1 MSKSNKKKDS
11 ISSPLSTGGAGTFF
25 EQHVGTYLL
34 TVLLV
39 RGIPPILLDCYVSE
53 VSLQN
58 ERLGFHTDD
67 FLVVGN
73 RSDGSQRKLL
83 GQVKRTF
90 TVSASDPDCK
100 GAITDCWLDFV
111 GTKFSAATDRF
122 AIVTLRGSNVLLEH
136 FEGLLACARTANDA
150 SEFETRLSTKGLL
163 SKKSHDYY
171 FEIKTIVSE
180 SEGKEVGASELWP
193 FLRVLYLLSLD
204 LNSSTSQHESMS
216 KSLLAHTCELEDPL
230 TAASNAWNSLL
241 DEVGKGMGTAR
252 TFKFESLP
260 KELRKQHSPVQHKD
274 HVALDQLQK
283 HSIGILKTIR
293 SSLGTKQQIHLP
305 RSLPLQKLLE
315 QLRLHKVVVVSGHA
329 GSGKSGVAK
338 DALLA
343 LGDDYFCFCFRADEF
358 ARPHFDETLKQ
369 ANVSVGASTLA
380 AILSAQDRKVL
391 LIESIERLLE
401 KSERD
406 AFSDLLAVV
415 RDDPTWQLILTCRD
429 YSTAQVKAFLL
440 DAYAFDSEVIDIPGL
455 DDTELQEVTTY
466 SPSMARPLSNESL
479 RNLLRNPYFLDKA
492 LQMPWS
498 ADTPLPEN
506 ERAFR
511 RKFWSEVIKGSV
523 LEQGV
528 HIERERVF
536 VEIALRRA
544 RALSMFADATNLDAS
559 ILQSLNRDS
568 LITMC
573 VSSSDLVAPAH
584 DVLED
589 WAVIQWIESSWERC
603 SGSLQKLS
611 EFIGAHPSVRR
622 SYRKWISELLE
633 RDATTADELF
643 QGIVTDNTL
652 PLYFSDDTL
661 VCFLRSSRGSEFLR
675 RHERLLFNDDKDLFR
690 RIIHLLR
697 VACVAPIGWLSN
709 LNVALSMFNA
719 PEGDAW
725 STVLEIVQANIDTFD
740 QKSAPLLLGFIED
753 WARGVGWNSVYP
765 PGSAAVGMIAFHL
778 LDQFD
783 NFDWSEQ
790 RKRTLKVIAKI
801 PMADSQRFESLLR
814 RNSTRAERDLMAAD
828 FREIIFEDMDG
839 MPACRDLPNVVMEVF
854 WESLFV
860 EKERDPDTR
869 FPFPYDDDLHMD
881 NGRLFGLKRVSRLD
895 YFPASAFQGPF
906 IHLLKHHFQEAV
918 RFITSIFNE
927 CGKAYKDA
935 CVSRGHEPHT
945 TEFTFPDGLKA
956 KQICNEVFWNI
967 YRGRSVTPSVLQ
979 SALMALEQIL
989 LEYADADAKGLD
1001 GFLMS
1006 VIRASE
1012 TVALTSVIASVAVA
1026 NPKRTP
1032 STLLVLLSSPESF
1045 ILDRRRMSQ
1054 DLTGSLI
1061 GLFPN
1066 LDSSKQIFYD
1076 ERKKSDERQHRKND
1090 LEFAIKTLQLC
1101 PTAEAVQMLIDQ
1113 HLSSLPL
1120 PQEQRDFEQT
1130 WRLALHRM
1138 DLRQYTIEP
1147 FEPEASEEEGAENSG
1162 RFLIIPKPPAED
1174 LQPIV
1179 DKSNAEY
1186 SEFTG
1191 ILNFKMW
1198 GEKVFVGADSSSFPP
1213 AQWQQRLEQ
1222 AKTIP
1227 YDSPIDQF
1235 HAARTGATSVAALCV
1250 RYHWDELNKTD
1261 QDWCIKT
1268 ICTELERNADI
1279 RDRMERVQRE
1289 GPGGGRAAAWVIP
1302 LLLGKQIPKKLRDR
1316 ALKCLSLAMTHP
1328 VEEIRIYAV
1337 WGVAAHLWKADR
1349 ALLFRCINAIAA
1361 EATLIEERIR
1371 KESRKAYAK
1380 RKFPETIQVE
1390 VTKLIRKGFFDDS
1403 VVSHDAYENL
1413 DITGGFGA
1421 HANSQIISI
1430 MQECP
1435 NEPLAVACFQRATT
1449 TLAEWWKADRYGR
1462 GGGDYEVESQLTK
1475 ALEEF
1480 LFACSEQ
1487 DAESILQPLLDSVED
1502 YPDKLHWLI
1511 IGLLSAEDQTP
1522 KTERFWFLWQL
1533 FADRILRASW
1543 MDNIAAQHP
1552 WGRELIYALFLV
1564 TRWKENV
1571 RHWRSLEGYA
1581 HKVDDLFIKLRPSG
1595 LILNAYCSFL
1605 CHIGERSMPH
1615 AFTLIAE
1622 KLKGENTR
1630 KILTWKSDTIFML
1643 ETLLQRHVYG
1653 KPADLKRS
1661 EKRRESV
1668 LFLLE
1673 QLIEN
1678 GSSAAYRMRDD
1689 FVTPMVQSALNTSSI

>member
-1 MSKSNKKKDS
+1 MSKSNKQKDS
-11 ISSPLSTGGAGTFF
+11 IASPLSTGGAGTFF

-34 TVLLV
+34 TLLLV

-58 ERLGFHTDD
+58 ERLGFHSDD
-67 FLVVGN
+67 FLIVGN
-73 RSDGSQRKLL
+73 RSDGAQRRLL

-90 TVSASDPDCK
+90 TVSASDSDCK
-100 GAITDCWLDFV
+100 GAITDCWLDFT
-111 GTKFSAATDRF
+111 GMNFSPAIDRF

-171 FEIKTIVSE
+171 GEIKTIVSE
-180 SEGKEVGASELWP
+180 SEGKEVGVSELWP

-216 KSLLAHTCELEDPL
+216 KNLLAHTCELEDPL
-230 TAASNAWNSLL
+230 NVASNTWNSLL
-241 DEVGKGMGTAR
+241 KEVGNGMGTAR
-252 TFKFESLP
+252 TFKFESLS
-260 KELRKQHSPVQHKD
+260 KELRDKHSPIQHKD
-274 HVALDQLQK
+274 HQALDQLQK
-283 HSIGILKTIR
+283 HSVGILETIR
-293 SSLGTKQQIHLP
+293 TSLGTKQQIHLP
-305 RSLPLQKLLE
+305 RSSSLQRLLE
-315 QLRLHKVVVVSGHA
+315 HLRLHKVVVISGQA

-369 ANVSVGASTLA
+369 ANVSVGASTLG
-380 AILSAQDRKVL
+380 AILAAQDRKVL

-406 AFSDLLAVV
+406 AFSDLLVLV
-415 RDDPTWQLILTCRD
+415 RGDPTWQLILTCRD

-440 DAYAFDSEVIDIPGL
+440 DAYAFDSEVVDVPGL
-455 DDTELQEVTTY
+455 DYAELDEVARQA
-466 SPSMARPLSNESL
+466 PSLARPLSNGSL

-492 LQMPWS
+492 LQMPWTE
-498 ADTPLPEN
+498 DTPLPES

-511 RKFWSEVIKGSV
+511 KKFWAEVIHGTV
-523 LEQGV
+523 LDRGI

-544 RALSMFADATNLDAS
+544 RALSMFAHATDLDAAV
-559 ILQSLNRDS
+559 LQSLSRDS
-568 LITMC
+568 LISTSEA
-573 VSSSDLVAPAH
+573 SSNLVAPAH

-589 WAVIQWIESSWERC
+589 WAVIHWIETNWAICSS
-603 SGSLQKLS
+603 SLQKLS
-611 EFIGAHPSVRR
+611 ELIGTHPAVRR

-633 RDATTADELF
+633 RDATIADEIF
-643 QGIVTDNTL
+643 QGIVTDKTL
-652 PLYFSDDTL
+652 PLHFSDDTL
-661 VCFLRSSRGSEFLR
+661 VCFLRSSRGTEFLR
-675 RHERLLFNDDKDLFR
+675 RHERLLFNDDKDLLR

-697 VACVAPIGWLSN
+697 VACVAPIGGLSS
-709 LNVALSMFNA
+709 LNVAPSMFNA

-725 STVLEIVQANIDTFD
+725 ATVLEIVQANIDTFD
-740 QKSAPLLLGFIED
+740 KKSAPILLGFIED
-753 WARGVGWNSVYP
+753 WARGVGWNSAYP
-765 PGSAAVGMIAFHL
+765 PGSAAVGTIAYHL

-783 NFDWSEQ
+783 DFGWSEQ
-790 RKRTLKVIAKI
+790 RKRTLKLIAKI
-801 PMADSQRFESLLR
+801 PMADPKRFESLLR
-814 RNSTRAERDLMAAD
+814 RNSKRAERDLKAAD
-828 FREIIFEDMDG
+828 FREIIFEEPDG

-860 EKERDPDTR
+860 EKERDSDTR
-869 FPFPYDDDLHMD
+869 YPLPDDDDLHLD
-881 NGRLFGLKRVSRLD
+881 SGRLFGLKRVSRLD

-906 IHLLKHHFQEAV
+906 IHLLRHHFQDAV
-918 RFITSIFNE
+918 RFIISIFNE
-927 CGKAYKDA
+927 CGKAYNNIY
-935 CVSRGHEPHT
+935 VSRGQEPHT
-945 TEFTFPDGLKA
+945 TELTFADGFKT
-956 KQICNEVFWNI
+956 KQICNELFWNL

-979 SALMALEQIL
+979 SALMALEKIL
-989 LEYADADAKGLD
+989 LDYADADANGLD
-1001 GFLMS
+1001 GFLVS
-1006 VIRASE
+1006 VIRESE
-1012 TVALTSVIASVAVA
+1012 TVALTSVIASIAVA
-1026 NPKRTP
+1026 YPKRTP
-1032 STLLVLLSSPESF
+1032 STLLVLLSSPECL
-1045 ILDRRRMSQ
+1045 IIDRRRKSQ
-1054 DLTGSLI
+1054 DMTGSLI

-1066 LDSSKQIFYD
+1066 LDSSKQFFYD
-1076 ERKKSDERQHRKND
+1076 ERKKSDERQHRKDD
-1090 LEFAIKTLQLC
+1090 LEFAIKTLQLG
-1101 PTAEAVQMLIDQ
+1101 PTAKTVQALIDQ
-1113 HLSSLPL
+1113 HLSSLPPL
-1120 PQEQRDFEQT
+1120 QEQREFEQT

-1147 FEPEASEEEGAENSG
+1147 FESEASEDENVENSA
-1162 RFLIIPKPPAED
+1162 RFLIVPKPPAED

-1179 DKSNAEY
+1179 DKSTAEY
-1186 SEFTG
+1186 SEFVG

-1213 AQWQQRLEQ
+1213 DQWQERLEQ
-1222 AKTIP
+1222 AKGIP
-1227 YDSPIDQF
+1227 YDSAVDQF
-1235 HAARTGATSVAALCV
+1235 HAARTGATSVAAVCV
-1250 RYHWDELNKTD
+1250 RYHWDELSKTD

-1268 ICTELERNADI
+1268 ICTEIERNADI
-1279 RDRMERVQRE
+1279 WDRMERVQRE

-1302 LLLGKQIPKKLRDR
+1302 LLVGREIPKELRER
-1316 ALKCLSLAMTHP
+1316 TLKCLSLAMTHP
-1328 VEEIRIYAV
+1328 IEEIRIYTI
-1337 WGVAAHLWKADR
+1337 WGVAAHLWKTDR

-1361 EATLIEERIR
+1361 EAMLIEERIR
-1371 KESRKAYAK
+1371 KESHKAYAK

-1390 VTKLIRKGFFDDS
+1390 ATKLIRKGFFDDS
-1403 VVSHDAYENL
+1403 IVSPNAYEDL
-1413 DITGGFGA
+1413 DITGGVGA
-1421 HANSQIISI
+1421 HANSQIISV

-1435 NEPLAVACFQRATT
+1435 DDPIAVKCFQRATT
-1449 TLAEWWKADRYGR
+1449 TVAEWWKADRAGR
-1462 GGGDYEVESQLTK
+1462 GGDYYEIESQLTR

-1480 LFACSEQ
+1480 LFACSAH

-1502 YPDKLHWLI
+1502 HPEKLHWLI

-1533 FADRILRASW
+1533 FADRILSASW
-1543 MDNIAAQHP
+1543 MDSIGGQHP

-1564 TRWKENV
+1564 TRWKEDV
-1571 RHWRSLEGYA
+1571 RHWKSLEGYA
-1581 HKVDDLFIKLRPSG
+1581 NKVDDLFIKLRPSG

-1605 CHIGERSMPH
+1605 YHIGEQSMPH

-1622 KLKGENTR
+1622 KLKGENVQ

-1643 ETLLQRHVYG
+1643 EILLQRHVYG

-1661 EKRRESV
+1661 AERRESV
-1668 LFLLE
+1668 LFLLD

-1689 FVTPMVQSALNTSSI
+1689 FVTPMSQITLHH